1 MKHLKTFGLLLLALV
16 MAFSIVGCVGD
27 KDTPTN
33 AESSSSTVS
42 VAKKT
47 ITVDVKGKSGSTKTF
62 TIETTADNLEG
73 ALTQE
78 KLIEGTQG
86 DYGMFVTTVNGEK
99 AVYETDHAYWSFC
112 KDNVPLNTGVTDTKI
127 ADGEKYQ
134 IIYTPAE

>member
-1 MKHLKTFGLLLLALV
+1 MKNLKTFGLLMLV
-16 MAFSIVGCVGD
+16 LIMAFSIVGCAGD

-33 AESSSSTVS
+33 VSAPSSTVS
-42 VAKKT
+42 VATKT
-47 ITVDVKGKSGSTKTF
+47 ITVDITGKSGSTKTF
-62 TIETTADNLEG
+62 TIQTDADNLEG

-86 DYGMFVTTVNGEK
+86 DYGLFVTTVNGEK